1 MRVHLSLGASYIAIT
16 YKSIIVVVFVFQST
30 IKIHT
35 LHIFDIHVFLLFGR
49 HLFLATFIIVHYLL
63 T

>member
-35 LHIFDIHVFLLFGR
+35 FHIFDIHVFLLFGR